1 MKSHSLKQPSIDYMV
16 RLFRE
21 SGLNLSDEAYHQFW
35 TFHQQ
40 IRKKNDEL
48 DLTRIRR
55 FEDMVLKHYVD
66 CALVPTL
73 IELPSPLL
81 DIGTGAGFPGIPIKI
96 VSPHVQ
102 LVLSEGRKKRV
113 EFLHEICKLLDL
125 AGVYI
130 YPHKI
135 GPKLDLADLDVK
147 IKGVI
152 TRAFESIDK
161 TLLRIVSFLPRGAQ
175 AIFMKG
181 PSCRPEI
188 DKALDLMGQEYKLS
202 EDISYSIPNSP
213 HQRRLVVFTRTSA
226 PCGAL
231 SAHRCPFTPPLLQR
245 GARGD
250 FDLHW
255 RKESPPPPFAKKG
268 GANEYSSEER
278 FDKSALLMERPN
290 LHVKNIHSRSNPS
303 FKTFLH
309 ILSGRGVKKRGLALI
324 SGPKQVN
331 EIIEEFAPSCTGWLT
346 HDKGVPPPAE
356 APPDLIWYRMNK
368 ELFRQI
374 DIYGTDRPLLLVK
387 VPPIGEWADTDRP
400 IGCTLFIPFQDP
412 ANVGAVIRT
421 AAAFGVAQVVL
432 LKEAANPFHHK
443 SVRAA
448 GSTLFRI
455 PLLRGPSIEDLRS
468 EKVPLFGLSPR
479 GQNIADFHFPPS
491 FGLIPG
497 LEGPGLSEDTFPG
510 ELLSIPMEQR
520 VESLNAAT
528 ATGIVLYLWRNGCA
542 AR

>member
-96 VSPHVQ
+96 VSPHIQ
-102 LVLSEGRKKRV
+102 MVLSEGRQKRIDFV
-113 EFLHEICKLLDL
+113 RDVCTLLHLTGIH
-125 AGVYI
+125 I

-135 GPKLDLADLDVK
+135 DPKSDLADMDIN

-152 TRAFESIDK
+152 TRALESIDK
-161 TLLRIVSFLPRGAQ
+161 TLQRIAAFLPPGAQ

-226 PCGAL
+226 P
-231 SAHRCPFTPPLLQR
+231 SRVF
-245 GARGD
+245 
-250 FDLHW
+250 
-255 RKESPPPPFAKKG
+255 
-268 GANEYSSEER
+268 YSSEER

-324 SGPKQVN
+324 SGPKQVT
-331 EIIEEFAPSCTGWLT
+331 EIIEEFASSCTGWLT

-421 AAAFGVAQVVL
+421 AAAFGVARVVL

-455 PLLRGPSIEDLRS
+455 TLLRGPSIEDLRS
-468 EKVPLFGLSPR
+468 GEVPLLGLSPR
-479 GQNIADFHFPPS
+479 GRNIADFHFPPS

-528 ATGIVLYLWRNGCA
+528 ATGIVLYLWRNGCT

>member
-1 MKSHSLKQPSIDYMV
+1 MI

-21 SGLNLSDEAYHQFW
+21 SGLNLSDQAYHQFW
-35 TFHQQ
+35 TFHQH
-40 IRKKNDEL
+40 IRERNDEC

-55 FEDMVLKHYVD
+55 FEDIVLKHYVD

-81 DIGTGAGFPGIPIKI
+81 DIGTGAGFPGLPIKI
-96 VSPHVQ
+96 VSPHIQ
-102 LVLSEGRKKRV
+102 LVLAEGRNKRV
-113 EFLHEICKLLDL
+113 EFLHETCKLLDL
-125 AGVYI
+125 TGVDI

-152 TRAFESIDK
+152 TRALESIDK
-161 TLLRIVSFLPRGAQ
+161 TLLRITSFLPQGAQ

-181 PSCRPEI
+181 PSCQPEI
-188 DKALDLMGQEYKLS
+188 DKALDLMGQEYELS

-226 PCGAL
+226 P
-231 SAHRCPFTPPLLQR
+231 SRVF
-245 GARGD
+245 
-250 FDLHW
+250 
-255 RKESPPPPFAKKG
+255 
-268 GANEYSSEER
+268 YSSEE
-278 FDKSALLMERPN
+278 KSDTSVLLMERPN

-324 SGPKQVN
+324 SGPKQVT
-331 EIIEEFAPSCTGWLT
+331 EILEEFAPSCTGWLT
-346 HDKGVPPPAE
+346 HDKGEPPPVE
-356 APPDLIWYRMNK
+356 APLDLIWYRMSK
-368 ELFRQI
+368 ELFGQI
-374 DIYGTDRPLLLVK
+374 DIYGTGRPLLLVK
-387 VPPIGEWADTDRP
+387 VPSIGEWTDTNRSP
-400 IGCTLFIPFQDP
+400 GCTLFIPFQDP

-421 AAAFGVAQVVL
+421 AAAFGVTQVVL

-455 PLLRGPSIEDLRS
+455 PLLRGPSIKDLQS

-479 GQNIADFHFPPS
+479 GRNIADFHFPPS

-497 LEGPGLSEDTFPG
+497 LEGPGLPEGSFG
-510 ELLSIPMEQR
+510 ELLSIPMEGGI
-520 VESLNAAT
+520 ESLNAAT
-528 ATGIVLYLWRNGCA
+528 ATGIVLYLWRAGCA